1 MVVHWTYLAGFTG
14 DEANSFPARLG
25 VNNAAEMTGVVAV
38 ADEDSRK
45 IDGRLLNFAL
55 DFSLADVTAP
65 NGTETNG
72 TETTST
78 VADENPLPKPKAS
91 ATRKGKKFKLAKHN
105 RTLLT
110 AD

>member
-1 MVVHWTYLAGFTG
+1 
-14 DEANSFPARLG
+14 
-25 VNNAAEMTGVVAV
+25 MTGVVAV
-38 ADEDSRK
+38 AEEDSRK
-45 IDGRLLNFAL
+45 SDGRLLNFAL

-72 TETTST
+72 TEITST
-78 VADENPLPKPKAS
+78 VADENPPPKPKA
-91 ATRKGKKFKLAKHN
+91 RKGKKFKLAKHS